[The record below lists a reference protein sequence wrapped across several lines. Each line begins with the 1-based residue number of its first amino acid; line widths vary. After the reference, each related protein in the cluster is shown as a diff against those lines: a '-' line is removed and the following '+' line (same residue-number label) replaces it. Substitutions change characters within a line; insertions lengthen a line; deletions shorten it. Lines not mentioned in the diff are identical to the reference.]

1 MAQSTCHFNVTC
13 SYPNYTN
20 RTVFDFWAP
29 PLKLH
34 TVWSLSW
41 FFLYIPSS
49 GCTRPLLPI
58 QTLSLPSAVLL
69 PCHTLKSTMSSLL
82 YRSYSYL
89 LLLRK
94 ISPLKLISLE
104 SVALFPSS
112 KFSLRM
118 CTLSYLM
125 PHSCTTYFRLNT
137 TSSEKLLLQPGW
149 VRLLDANVTL

>member
-1 MAQSTCHFNVTC
+1 MSPALIPTTQTRQNNLRLLGS
-13 SYPNYTN
+13 
-20 RTVFDFWAP
+20 

-34 TVWSLSW
+34 TMWSLSW
-41 FFLYIPSS
+41 FFLYVPSS
-49 GCTRPLLPI
+49 GCTRPLPPI

-118 CTLSYLM
+118 CTLSYLT
-125 PHSCTTYFRLNT
+125 PHLCTTCFSMVANLSYSFSDV
-137 TSSEKLLLQPGW
+137 TSHYLFFHDFYLII
-149 VRLLDANVTL
+149 